1 MPEGPEVRRTADRL
15 DAALAGKQII
25 AIAARTRAARA
36 WLNEHPH
43 AVQGRRIERVR
54 ARGKHLLGWI
64 EGGYFFHAHLMMW
77 GRWEIH
83 PGDGDVPPDRRERA
97 RVVVPGATAV
107 LLSAPIFDVG
117 QGDPADGVEFL
128 STLGPDI
135 LPYPEDGPF
144 NAACFLERLQSPP
157 NRGREIGAALLD
169 QRIAAG
175 IGNYFRA
182 ELLFICRIDPWRRVV
197 DLSTEELECLSRTI
211 PALALR
217 AYTMGGVT
225 VTDEE
230 RARMAADPSLV
241 YQPGRE
247 YGTHHYAFRRTNLP
261 CLICGGPIRQLRQAT
276 PRDEDPEVRT
286 RITYF
291 CPTCQKTTVELG
303 KPRRAPRRQPHE
315 RESEDDE
322 VEPVGAVGGDQSDR
336 PCSLPAG

>member
-15 DAALAGKQII
+15 DAALAGKPIVSLT
-25 AIAARTRAARA
+25 ARTRAARE
-36 WLNEHPH
+36 WLNQHPH
-43 AVQGRRIERVR
+43 VLEGRRIERVR

-83 PGDGDVPPDRRERA
+83 PGHECVPMDRRERA

-117 QGDPADGVEFL
+117 EGDPSEWVESL
-128 STLGPDI
+128 RTLGPDI

-144 NAACFLERLQSPP
+144 NTVAFLERLQSPA
-157 NRGREIGAALLD
+157 NREREIGAALLD

-182 ELLFICRIDPWRRVV
+182 EVLFVCRIDPWRQVA
-197 DLSTEELECLSRTI
+197 DLSPDDLQCLSRTI
-211 PALALR
+211 PALAIR

-225 VTDEE
+225 VSDAE

-241 YQPGRE
+241 YRPGRE
-247 YGTHHYAFRRTNLP
+247 YGTHHYTFRRTNLP

-276 PRDEDPEVRT
+276 PRDEDPEART

-291 CPTCQKTTVELG
+291 CPKCQKTTVELA
-303 KPRRAPRRQPHE
+303 KPRRVSRRLA
-315 RESEDDE
+315 RANVSEYDE
-322 VEPVGAVGGDQSDR
+322 EEAAQDTVAS
-336 PCSLPAG
+336 